1 MRQENSARSEG
12 FHTTSTH
19 RHVLNLRILAQDL
32 NVPQLGEVE
41 ISLLL
46 QAVNKELQLSYLQ
59 TMAFTQVVIILE
71 IEKKLGKT
79 FTQTD

>member
-1 MRQENSARSEG
+1 M
-12 FHTTSTH
+12 
-19 RHVLNLRILAQDL
+19 LNLRILAQDL

>member
-1 MRQENSARSEG
+1 M
-12 FHTTSTH
+12 
-19 RHVLNLRILAQDL
+19 LDLRALAEDL

-71 IEKKLGKT
+71 IEKKLGET

>member
-1 MRQENSARSEG
+1 
-12 FHTTSTH
+12 
-19 RHVLNLRILAQDL
+19 VLNLRILAQDL

-71 IEKKLGKT
+71 IEKKLGET

>member
-1 MRQENSARSEG
+1 M
-12 FHTTSTH
+12 
-19 RHVLNLRILAQDL
+19 LNLRILAQDL

-71 IEKKLGKT
+71 IEKKLGET

>member
-12 FHTTSTH
+12 FQTTSTH

-71 IEKKLGKT
+71 IDKKLGET

>member
-1 MRQENSARSEG
+1 
-12 FHTTSTH
+12 
-19 RHVLNLRILAQDL
+19 VLNLRVLGQHL

-46 QAVNKELQLSYLQ
+46 QAINKELQLSYLQ

-71 IEKKLGKT
+71 IEKKLVET
-79 FTQTD
+79 FTQTA